1 MKIGH
6 RTKIISLIALPIAS
20 LALFGFTNPQ
30 FLGMTVNGVRY
41 PQSTVPLTQQ
51 QSLHIE
57 RSITDIITPNGDF
70 VRTHS
75 LGNFPSDEISYSP
88 MDIPGKN
95 IQELIFPFGI
105 FMKTPQTVEKAQQLA
120 DPNWAKDHHY
130 QPQDGVLIHEALQS
144 IPTTGTPTTGTPT
157 TGTPTTGTSTTSTST
172 TGTSTTSTSTTGT
185 SATGTSA
192 TGTSTTGTSTTGT
205 PTANING

>member
-1 MKIGH
+1 MMKISH
-6 RTKIISLIALPIAS
+6 RTKIVSLIALPIAS

-30 FLGMTVNGVRY
+30 LLGMTVNGVFY
-41 PQSTVPLTQQ
+41 PQSKVPLTQQ

-75 LGNFPSDEISYSP
+75 LGNFPSDEIFYSP

-105 FMKTPQTVEKAQQLA
+105 FVKTSPSVEKAQQLA

-130 QPQDGVLIHEALQS
+130 QPQDGVLIREALQS
-144 IPTTGTPTTGTPT
+144 TPASSTPASSIPTS
-157 TGTPTTGTSTTSTST
+157 ST
-172 TGTSTTSTSTTGT
+172 
-185 SATGTSA
+185 
-192 TGTSTTGTSTTGT
+192 
-205 PTANING
+205 NR